1 MEKTTNELKGKR
13 VLILLQR
20 RWGASIGIELARRL
34 QQEGCKI
41 AALTLKPSTD
51 KHVRMQSDVHFD
63 MIINNDAVM
72 EDPEGYLAG
81 DRYTTEEICA
91 ALGVDTIWP
100 IVITLRN
107 YVRTYDEKYYY
118 SYLQK
123 FPDEETLIFVQAVYK
138 YIKKFFDEFKP
149 DAIVA
154 LNFVTLP
161 HIMFNLYGAKKGVP
175 MIAVTDCKVKGL
187 YIFSESYRDDK
198 GAFYDRVDEL
208 NQGKSQSENKEK
220 AKAYIAEFRH
230 EFKRPEY
237 TFSSEDRSFWKTVK
251 HHLKPLAEIFWF
263 YRYSGANRV
272 KRLGVTI
279 DYRPPRTILRDYFAH
294 MRNKHFVDHFAY
306 APLEKTEKYA
316 FFPLQFQPES
326 NIDAISPFYNN
337 QLDLARMFALALPG
351 DYTLV
356 VKEHPAMAG
365 LRSPSFYKKLTRT
378 PNIRLIDYRISSEE
392 VLRGAGIV
400 LSISGTPISEAAF
413 LCKPAI
419 QVGDLGTTQKLPNVV
434 KHTDMTT
441 LSSKV
446 KEVLAMPCGGE
457 DYERKLENFVA
468 AAYDVGFPVGYYAN
482 WDMSQVDFNDI
493 WERYRDELLRSLYG
507 RKIQ

>member
-1 MEKTTNELKGKR
+1 MNELKGKR
-13 VLILLQR
+13 VLLLLQR

-51 KHVRMQSDVHFD
+51 KHVRAQTDLRFE
-63 MIINNDAVM
+63 MIVNNDVVM

-81 DRYTTEEICA
+81 DRYSMEEICD

-123 FPDEETLIFVQAVYK
+123 FPDEDILIFVQAVYK

-149 DAIVA
+149 DAIIA
-154 LNFVTLP
+154 LNFVALP
-161 HIMFNLYGAKKGVP
+161 HIMFNLYAAKRGIS
-175 MIAVTDCKVKGL
+175 MIAITDCKVKGL
-187 YIFSESYRDDK
+187 YIFSKSHCDDR
-198 GAFYDRVDEL
+198 GEFYDRVDEL
-208 NQGKSQSENKEK
+208 NRGKLQSENKEK

-237 TFSSEDRSFWKTVK
+237 ASSSEDHNLWKVTK
-251 HHLKPLAEIFWF
+251 YYLKPIAEIFWF

-272 KRLGVTI
+272 KRLGVTT
-279 DYRPPRTILRDYFAH
+279 DYRPPHIILRDYFAH
-294 MRNKHFVDHFAY
+294 LRNKYFVDNFTY
-306 APLEKTEKYA
+306 CSLSTVKKYA

-326 NIDAISPFYNN
+326 NIDAVSPYYNN
-337 QLDLARMFALALPG
+337 QLDVARMFALALPG
-351 DYTLV
+351 DYSLV

-365 LRSPSFYKKLTRT
+365 LRSPSFYKKLDRT
-378 PNIRLIDYRISSEE
+378 PNVKLIDYRVSSEE
-392 VLRGAGIV
+392 VLRGADIV
-400 LSISGTPISEAAF
+400 LSVSGTVISEAAF
-413 LCKPAI
+413 LNKPVI
-419 QVGDLGTTQKLPNVV
+419 QIGDLGTTQKLPNVV
-434 KHTDMTT
+434 KHTDFTT
-441 LSSKV
+441 LSSKI
-446 KEVLAMPCGGE
+446 KEVLAMSCVGE
-457 DYERKLENFVA
+457 VYEKKLENFVA

-482 WDMSQVDFNDI
+482 WDMAEANFNDI
-493 WERYRDELLRSLYG
+493 WGHYRDELLRMLRG
-507 RKIQ
+507 KKIGI